1 MTGFQRF
8 CAFVVVMLLFQ
19 PLACNRK
26 NVVENPLR
34 IGVLFP
40 MSGSLEEAGL
50 SNLQAIRLAVEKI
63 NSGGGVRSM
72 GGQPL
77 ELVYGDTRGQS
88 LIAAREAERLISEEG
103 VLVII
108 GAYQS
113 SAAEAAAKVCERLG
127 APIIISSGM
136 ADIITD
142 RGFQYTF
149 RLMAKAE
156 HFGRDM
162 VSFLLDFSRLTNRS
176 LHKTALL
183 YENTA
188 YGTACAFALKKHLT
202 STDLEIAGEVSYRAA
217 GVVDMTQEVEKALDA
232 KPDAIL
238 TAMYDHDSLLAA
250 RAMEASGMDIPL
262 VNMGATMIS
271 RQFVEELGPAVEK
284 YFGMTDYSK
293 LAPYAR
299 EINQE
304 FKARFHK
311 ELPGECALA
320 YQSVWVI
327 KDALERIGT
336 ADKKQIRDALAAT
349 YMLPGPDMILSAP
362 ALFFEPSGQAAHSGS
377 FVVQVQDGET
387 APVWPPEYTLLGV
400 RWKGRSL
407 FFTSSEETPGG
418 VH

>member
-8 CAFVVVMLLFQ
+8 FAFVVVMLLFQ

-26 NVVENPLR
+26 NAVETPLR

-50 SNLQAIRLAVEKI
+50 PNLQAIRLAVEKI

-72 GGQPL
+72 GGRPL

-88 LIAAREAERLISEEG
+88 LIAAREAERLITEEG
-103 VLVII
+103 VLAII

-113 SAAEAAAKVCERLG
+113 SAADAAAKVCERLG
-127 APIIISSGM
+127 APIIVSSGM

-162 VSFLLDFSRLTNRS
+162 VSFLLDFSRLINHP
-176 LHKTALL
+176 LNKTALL

-188 YGTACAFALKKHLT
+188 YGTSFSLALKKRLM
-202 STDLEIAGEVSYRAA
+202 STELEIAGEVSYRAA
-217 GVVDMTQEVEKALDA
+217 GAVDMTQEVGKALDA

-250 RAMEASGMDIPL
+250 RAMEARGMDIPL

-271 RQFVEELGPAVEK
+271 RQFIEELGPAVEK

-293 LAPYAR
+293 LAPYAK

-304 FKARFHK
+304 FKDRFHK

-387 APVWPPEYTLLGV
+387 APVWPPEYTPLGI
-400 RWKGRSL
+400 RWKGEEL
-407 FFTSSEETPGG
+407 FFRPE
-418 VH
+418 